1 MIDQNAESPAW
12 RRDATGAAPITSMLG
27 GTGYQNIASPSRNQ
41 SSTDDPIGAPEDPT
55 AASRR
60 LVFDEIAGTA
70 DLIESFAIGLRE
82 AARRGDRVRVHG
94 YISDIVRC
102 VADARGAYPPPRAKG
117 VVPSDQS
124 GRRRRAGEKSLL
136 ELRKQLSGAPTLAA
150 VPGL

>member
-1 MIDQNAESPAW
+1 MAGCARP
-12 RRDATGAAPITSMLG
+12 
-27 GTGYQNIASPSRNQ
+27 PSR
-41 SSTDDPIGAPEDPT
+41 TTARRALAIGAPEDPT

-124 GRRRRAGEKSLL
+124 GRRGRAGGKALL
-136 ELRKQLSGAPTLAA
+136 ELPQQHSR
-150 VPGL
+150 